1 MEFDKIAVICLLTAC
16 RIISVLTFRKYVLL
30 PFSGRVSLFQLVAK
44 VTDGGRFFFF
54 RYVRSLQIFGTFR
67 ATGKTVP
74 RSEI

>member
-54 RYVRSLQIFGTFR
+54 SLCEKFANIWNIQ
-67 ATGKTVP
+67 
-74 RSEI
+74 SYW